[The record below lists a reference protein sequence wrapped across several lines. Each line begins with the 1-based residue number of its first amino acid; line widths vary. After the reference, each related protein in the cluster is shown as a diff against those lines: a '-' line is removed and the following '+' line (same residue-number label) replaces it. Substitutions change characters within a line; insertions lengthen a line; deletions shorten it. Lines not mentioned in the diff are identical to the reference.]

1 MTAAL
6 QHRRA
11 LLLMLVSTAAF
22 TATILLVRWFGEF
35 GHANVWLTTAARG
48 VVGLGLVLA
57 FYRRDFQ
64 PRHLY
69 RNPRLI
75 ERGLL
80 GGASIY
86 LTYLAVVKLG
96 AGRATFINNT
106 YPVWGALMAAW
117 YLREKLRPA
126 VVGGGVVAL
135 LGIGLLTN
143 ALSGD
148 LHPGL
153 YDLAAFTS
161 ALLAGWIVVTIR
173 QLHHTEHTSTIFA
186 AQCAYGFLLCI
197 GPGIATYRPMPLSA
211 WLIMIAAGLA
221 AGLGQLTMTRA
232 FRDLPVAE
240 GSLLQMLVPL
250 GTAVGGML
258 FFAEHFTAHEAIG
271 AALILGGTAYTAVR
285 TATRANAEAE

>member
-1 MTAAL
+1 MTARPN
-6 QHRRA
+6 HRRA
-11 LLLMLVSTAAF
+11 LLLMLVSALAF
-22 TATILLVRWFGEF
+22 TATVLLVRWLGGL
-35 GHANVWLTTAARG
+35 GHGNIWLTTATRG

-57 FYRRDFQ
+57 LYRRDFQ

-69 RNPRLI
+69 QNRRLI

-126 VVGGGVVAL
+126 VVTGGLAAL

-143 ALSGD
+143 ALSGE
-148 LHPGL
+148 LHPGV
-153 YDLAAFTS
+153 YDLAAFVS

-186 AQCAYGFLLCI
+186 AQCTYGFLLCI
-197 GPGIATYRPMPLSA
+197 GPGVFTYHPMPVSA
-211 WLIMIAAGLA
+211 WLLMIAAGLA
-221 AGLGQLTMTRA
+221 AGVGQLTMTHA

-250 GTAVGGML
+250 GTAVGGMA
-258 FFAEHFTAHEAIG
+258 FFGEHFTTHEAAG
-271 AALILGGTAYTAVR
+271 AALILGGTAYTAIR
-285 TATRANAEAE
+285 AATRANAEAE